1 MTENAARRRATPRP
15 KASAAGLP
23 RWGKAFLAEL
33 AATSNVSAA
42 ALVAGI
48 PTSTAYDLRR
58 SDPGFCRL
66 WQAALCE
73 GYDNLEMELL
83 ERMRCGDQ
91 RPEGTPRA
99 SGRTFDNATALR
111 LLAAH
116 RETVARERALRDDED
131 AEAVLAAINAKLEKM
146 RERMLAGGGGSADDD
161 ANGAGDAA

>member
-1 MTENAARRRATPRP
+1 MTENAATRRATPRP
-15 KASAAGLP
+15 KASTSGLP
-23 RWGKAFLAEL
+23 RWCKAFLAEL

-91 RPEGTPRA
+91 RPEGAPRA
-99 SGRTFDNATALR
+99 SGRAFDNATALR
-111 LLAAH
+111 LLSAH
-116 RETVARERALRDDED
+116 RETVARERALQGNED
-131 AEAVLAAINAKLEKM
+131 AEAVLAAINAKLETM
-146 RERMLAGGGGSADDD
+146 RERMLAGGAGGGDD
-161 ANGAGDAA
+161 GAGDAP